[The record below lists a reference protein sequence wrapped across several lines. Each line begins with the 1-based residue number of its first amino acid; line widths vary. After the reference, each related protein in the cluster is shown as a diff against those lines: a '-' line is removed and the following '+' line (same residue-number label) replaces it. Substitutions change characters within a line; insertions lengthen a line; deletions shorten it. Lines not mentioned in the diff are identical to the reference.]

1 MGEAPERQ
9 RSFLR
14 ETLDG
19 LREGLRLAIE
29 NDIAVD
35 PSEQL
40 GRDAFVIEY
49 ERREEI
55 ESCGNARV
63 SALVQSAEDA
73 NVRNELLAC
82 RVREICWNTHSKP
95 GIEVEPF
102 DSGAPVS
109 NFPEVRPSEA
119 ARRRANHV
127 AFLRRVELAE
137 EEARGA
143 ESTPLGGICTEG
155 GAAMSIGSA
164 RSGSARKRV
173 EMDEAGAA
181 IGELG
186 AEEEEEERDAHGG
199 QGREQELAARRPSS
213 LLYHALALYTP
224 ARRAAQCELL
234 AERSAEL
241 KATFNERCEAVLEE
255 KRQAILIIEERAER
269 CREVAK
275 ELGTSVLIAIPSL
288 CRGEDSEQ
296 VLTVRD
302 EEVTVEK
309 VLTQAE
315 LLARVTAERAEAD
328 RLARAAV
335 DDAPRRA
342 LEDMMGGRLERRKED
357 SLECQ
362 REDWMELPTGHLTKE
377 QLKQL
382 HAYEEAVRL
391 AAEAEE
397 KAHKALEIELRT
409 LRGEMHGVREAFD
422 ESLRRLACERLCVEQ
437 DLKMEELM
445 AIRLSRSI
453 AELNTSRAECKNLST
468 EAEYLSHQRA
478 LREELLLE
486 TRDVAENLRV
496 IQEDA
501 AAEDKVLERAFKREF
516 CDADEYL
523 DLLVHLFHH
532 RGNSPPLALVPHE
545 LQQPVEAVGSPERRK
560 SRPRGESSGTSP
572 NRLRA
577 ASMARHSSV
586 DISCAVSD
594 YAASGER
601 MQCAPAT
608 SPPPGLR
615 EHGTDGG
622 DLPLDASQQ
631 QGLSKCPKGL
641 QQSIWE
647 RFMEYRATKVTSE
660 HRVAETAALA
670 TTAQQK
676 LAAAHEEDEAALRRE
691 DGIAGRLAA
700 VEANMRSLLYD
711 FDMWFELK
719 QGQVEV
725 DQAAVVTDY
734 SDAMVLD
741 VDIIQQLNTEI
752 EQKGLDKVAILE
764 QFKAGKSEMYHNEWL
779 NKRAD
784 LQLENLDLKIKEL
797 QLLRVTRGLQTALKS
812 SEDKGSEL
820 AAEETGLTARFSEL
834 ENVQMQRVA
843 SKERKLS
850 QILKVMREKREE
862 NSLLASKTSSAETV
876 LEERQRV
883 TDDRAQTTPTGS
895 TGGSRR
901 RIRNIM
907 TNSRLLEISKQQ
919 MDEQAFL
926 INELERLRRRS
937 YPAFPA
943 ASGFW
948 GGSRVM
954 TAPQPPPHMR
964 REPGTTDTFA
974 RSSPFRR
981 HLLETR

>member
-1 MGEAPERQ
+1 
-9 RSFLR
+9 
-14 ETLDG
+14 
-19 LREGLRLAIE
+19 
-29 NDIAVD
+29 
-35 PSEQL
+35 
-40 GRDAFVIEY
+40 
-49 ERREEI
+49 
-55 ESCGNARV
+55 
-63 SALVQSAEDA
+63 
-73 NVRNELLAC
+73 
-82 RVREICWNTHSKP
+82 
-95 GIEVEPF
+95 
-102 DSGAPVS
+102 
-109 NFPEVRPSEA
+109 
-119 ARRRANHV
+119 
-127 AFLRRVELAE
+127 
-137 EEARGA
+137 
-143 ESTPLGGICTEG
+143 
-155 GAAMSIGSA
+155 
-164 RSGSARKRV
+164 
-173 EMDEAGAA
+173 
-181 IGELG
+181 
-186 AEEEEEERDAHGG
+186 
-199 QGREQELAARRPSS
+199 
-213 LLYHALALYTP
+213 
-224 ARRAAQCELL
+224 
-234 AERSAEL
+234 
-241 KATFNERCEAVLEE
+241 
-255 KRQAILIIEERAER
+255 
-269 CREVAK
+269 
-275 ELGTSVLIAIPSL
+275 
-288 CRGEDSEQ
+288 
-296 VLTVRD
+296 
-302 EEVTVEK
+302 
-309 VLTQAE
+309 
-315 LLARVTAERAEAD
+315 
-328 RLARAAV
+328 
-335 DDAPRRA
+335 
-342 LEDMMGGRLERRKED
+342 
-357 SLECQ
+357 
-362 REDWMELPTGHLTKE
+362 
-377 QLKQL
+377 
-382 HAYEEAVRL
+382 
-391 AAEAEE
+391 
-397 KAHKALEIELRT
+397 
-409 LRGEMHGVREAFD
+409 
-422 ESLRRLACERLCVEQ
+422 
-437 DLKMEELM
+437 
-445 AIRLSRSI
+445 
-453 AELNTSRAECKNLST
+453 
-468 EAEYLSHQRA
+468 
-478 LREELLLE
+478 
-486 TRDVAENLRV
+486 
-496 IQEDA
+496 
-501 AAEDKVLERAFKREF
+501 
-516 CDADEYL
+516 
-523 DLLVHLFHH
+523 
-532 RGNSPPLALVPHE
+532 
-545 LQQPVEAVGSPERRK
+545 
-560 SRPRGESSGTSP
+560 
-572 NRLRA
+572 
-577 ASMARHSSV
+577 
-586 DISCAVSD
+586 
-594 YAASGER
+594 
-601 MQCAPAT
+601 
-608 SPPPGLR
+608 
-615 EHGTDGG
+615 
-622 DLPLDASQQ
+622 
-631 QGLSKCPKGL
+631 
-641 QQSIWE
+641 
-647 RFMEYRATKVTSE
+647 MEYRATKVASE

-834 ENVQMQRVA
+834 ERVQMQRVA